1 MQDINTDSWTE
12 ASEPEIAYVY
22 GEAPP
27 DFAAIAA
34 SGFDIVV
41 MDNTAAWYNAN
52 TIAEARSHGLK
63 AFAFRMSYPGLRP
76 TTYR

>member
-1 MQDINTDSWTE
+1 MTAFNDDAWSQ

-22 GEAPP
+22 GDTPP

-34 SGFDIVV
+34 AGFDVVV
-41 MDNTAAWYNAN
+41 MDSDAPWFTLDLIRRAS
-52 TIAEARSHGLK
+52 THGLM
-63 AFAFRMSYPGLRP
+63 AFAHPMRYTGLLP

>member
-1 MQDINTDSWTE
+1 MQDINAGSWTE

-22 GEAPP
+22 GDAPP

-76 TTYR
+76 TTYL

>member
-1 MQDINTDSWTE
+1 MPAFNEQNWSD

-22 GEAPP
+22 GDTPP

-34 SGFDIVV
+34 AGFDVV
-41 MDNTAAWYNAN
+41 VLDTSAPWFTPDRITEAN
-52 TIAEARSHGLK
+52 THGLL
-63 AFAFRMSYPGLRP
+63 AFAHSMSYPGLRP